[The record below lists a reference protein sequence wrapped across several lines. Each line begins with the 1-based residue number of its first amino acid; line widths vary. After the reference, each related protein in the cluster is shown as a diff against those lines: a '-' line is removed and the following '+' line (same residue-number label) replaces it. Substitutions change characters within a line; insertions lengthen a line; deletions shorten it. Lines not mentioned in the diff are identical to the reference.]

1 MTPAARRT
9 LARVL
14 GALVPQRPSGQLAH
28 DPQEAPA
35 LAERLET
42 ACRTAGIAARDA
54 VRMADSLTSSLL
66 GAGGYDGKTA
76 AWTGKGTATPDEQPK
91 SAEAL
96 ARIDQQLL
104 ERG

>member
-1 MTPAARRT
+1 MTPAALRT

-35 LAERLET
+35 LAERRET
-42 ACRTAGIAARDA
+42 ACRTAGLAARDA

-76 AWTGKGTATPDEQPK
+76 AWTGKGQG
-91 SAEAL
+91 L
-96 ARIDQQLL
+96 
-104 ERG
+104 